1 MQALAE
7 TELIDEPE
15 NREAVLKAL
24 DWLDK
29 AQIQENRART
39 PF

>member
-29 AQIQENRART
+29 AQIRENRART